1 MRVVSKVALRGLR
14 QRERVQKLAEAAPA
28 GVRVVPAK
36 EEYRAVLKHPNGGG
50 FPETGSAEWPDD
62 RFTKRRLADGS
73 VTREAA
79 RQAEQH
85 RDKRQQPRAEHHR
98 EKDEPNSAV

>member
-14 QRERVQKLAEAAPA
+14 QRERMQKLAEAAPA

-36 EEYRAVLKHPNGGG
+36 EEYRAVLKHPNSGNFPAEGG
-50 FPETGSAEWPDD
+50 TEWPDD

-73 VTREAA
+73 VVREGDARKAQRDEGPPRPTQQDKQTSSSAA
-79 RQAEQH
+79 
-85 RDKRQQPRAEHHR
+85 
-98 EKDEPNSAV
+98 